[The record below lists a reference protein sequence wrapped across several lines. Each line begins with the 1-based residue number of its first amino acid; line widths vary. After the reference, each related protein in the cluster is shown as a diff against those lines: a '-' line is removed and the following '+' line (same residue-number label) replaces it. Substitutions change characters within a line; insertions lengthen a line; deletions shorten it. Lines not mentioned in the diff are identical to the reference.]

1 MDTELLTYRELAE
14 RLGMKP
20 ESARKTAQRKGWHR
34 TVGNDGLARVIVPV
48 EAFDRPER
56 AAEDVPPDNSGALV
70 RELEARIEVLKDLA
84 ASERGRAEA
93 ERRRAEAAEAD
104 RDAWR
109 ANSETLLAHSQRG
122 ILRRLF
128 G

>member
-1 MDTELLTYRELAE
+1 MDTESLTYRELAE

-34 TVGNDGLARVIVPV
+34 TIGNDGLARVIVPV
-48 EAFDRPER
+48 EAFERPER
-56 AAEDVPPDNSGALV
+56 VAEDTQGDGPAPLV

-84 ASERGRAEA
+84 AA

-109 ANSETLLAHSQRG
+109 MHAQRSVF
-122 ILRRLF
+122 RRLF

>member
-1 MDTELLTYRELAE
+1 MDTESLTYRELAE

-34 TVGNDGLARVIVPV
+34 TIGNDGLARVIVPV
-48 EAFDRPER
+48 EAFERPEPM
-56 AAEDVPPDNSGALV
+56 AGDIPPDSSGPDV
-70 RELEARIEVLKDLA
+70 RGLEVLIEALKELA
-84 ASERGRAEA
+84 AA
-93 ERRRAEAAEAD
+93 ERRRADAAEAD

-109 ANSETLLAHSQRG
+109 DQAQRSVF
-122 ILRRLF
+122 RRLF

>member
-14 RLGMKP
+14 KLGVKP
-20 ESARKTAQRKGWHR
+20 ESARKTAQRKRWKR
-34 TVGNDGLARVIVPV
+34 VTGNDGLARVAVPV
-48 EAFDRPER
+48 EALMR
-56 AAEDVPPDNSGALV
+56 AQDIPHDVPADVSADSPFV
-70 RELEARIEVLKDLA
+70 RELEAKLELLKELVA
-84 ASERGRAEA
+84 A
-93 ERRRAEAAEAD
+93 ERRRADAAEAD

-109 ANSETLLAHSQRG
+109 TEAQRG

>member
-34 TVGNDGLARVIVPV
+34 TIGNDGLARVIVPV
-48 EAFDRPER
+48 EAFERPER
-56 AAEDVPPDNSGALV
+56 AAGDVPPDSSGPDV
-70 RELEARIEVLKDLA
+70 RDLEVLIQTLKDLA
-84 ASERGRAEA
+84 AA
-93 ERRRAEAAEAD
+93 ERRRADAAEAD

-109 ANSETLLAHSQRG
+109 DQAQRG

>member
-1 MDTELLTYRELAE
+1 MDTELLTYRELAD

-56 AAEDVPPDNSGALV
+56 AAEDVPPDNSGVLV

-84 ASERGRAEA
+84 AA